1 MMPGPEFKFRI
12 RYHPAV
18 KTEDIPAL
26 PKTARGRIR
35 KAIEERLMVAPQDYG
50 QPLRR
55 SLKGYWKLRVGDY
68 RVVYRIGKRS
78 VIVLG
83 IMHRKKVYQEAEK
96 ELRIAD

>member
-1 MMPGPEFKFRI
+1 MPGPEASFQI
-12 RYHPAV
+12 RYHPSV
-18 KTEDIPAL
+18 KTADIPAL
-26 PKTARGRIR
+26 PKTAKLRIK

-68 RVVYRIGKRS
+68 RVVYRIADKV

-83 IMHRKKVYQEAEK
+83 IMHREKVYQEMERREAGN
-96 ELRIAD
+96 D

>member
-1 MMPGPEFKFRI
+1 MSGPEIGFRV

-18 KTEDIPAL
+18 KAEDIPDL
-26 PKTARGRIR
+26 PKAAKIRIR
-35 KAIEERLMVAPQDYG
+35 KAIEERLMVAPHDYG

-68 RVVYRIGKRS
+68 RVVYRIEKTS

-83 IMHRKKVYQEAEK
+83 IMHREKVYQEMEK
-96 ELRIAD
+96 REE

>member
-1 MMPGPEFKFRI
+1 MPGPEARFRV

-18 KTEDIPAL
+18 ISEDIPSL
-26 PKTARGRIR
+26 PKTAKTRIR

-68 RVVYRIGKRS
+68 RVVYRIADKV

-83 IMHRKKVYQEAEK
+83 IMHREKVYQEMERR
-96 ELRIAD
+96 EEG